1 MHQLEVLEKRIDAVM
16 QARDFC
22 GPGSWGDNY
31 WSGVLAYLLRQLNS
45 YTNQPG
51 VKASAETKRNM
62 H

>member
-31 WSGVLAYLLRQLNS
+31 WSGVLAYLLRQLNN
-45 YTNQPG
+45 YTNKPG
-51 VKASAETKRNM
+51 IQSSKESIRNM